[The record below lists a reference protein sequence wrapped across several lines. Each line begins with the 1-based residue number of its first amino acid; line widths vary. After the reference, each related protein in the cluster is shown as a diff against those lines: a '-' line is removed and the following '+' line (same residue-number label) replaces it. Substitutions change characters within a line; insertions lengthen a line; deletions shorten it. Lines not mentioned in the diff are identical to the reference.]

1 MGDTF
6 ENEAVDNKSTRI
18 AGMDFHKGMMN
29 FSASYSVPNKV
40 DSMLKNSTSYNSIQ
54 IARRGKFAI
63 TGETIT
69 TTDIPHSTVAADWE
83 ERNDKAVTSTRDK
96 ISVNFDIAADFDLLG
111 KVISDLQK
119 DTGVSADNILGDL
132 KYVEGYTGFSGDPE
146 EQEGNY
152 LAFKV
157 DFTGTYTSLTVE
169 ASGEEKTLDN
179 DKIMVLRIV
188 KKAPIIVRA
197 YNGTTCVASKEYR
210 LDQLKCAAKA

>member
-1 MGDTF
+1 MGNSPKVSFHD
-6 ENEAVDNKSTRI
+6 
-18 AGMDFHKGMMN
+18 GPMDFTKE
-29 FSASYSVPNKV
+29 YTVPEKN
-40 DSMLKNSTSYNSIQ
+40 DSMLDFNTTYTPSVAVN
-54 IARRGKFAI
+54 RGKHPIVAKSV
-63 TGETIT
+63 T
-69 TTDIPHSTVAADWE
+69 TVDIPHSEVAADWE
-83 ERNDKAVTSTRDK
+83 ERNDKAITSTRDK
-96 ISVNFDIAADFDLLG
+96 VSVNFDIAADFDLLG

-169 ASGEEKTLDN
+169 ASGKEQTLDN